1 MGADS
6 DIADEVAAPAAT
18 ARQVDVCDGGCAG
31 GRRERFRSARGSR
44 SGSVGRDGS
53 AGSFGRR
60 ARGKGRGSGIAPAP
74 NGRLIGMAAT
84 WSSRRW
90 WHIMLKDRDDCS
102 SAGLVGRCCRHA
114 RNCCGRGETYMPA
127 DRIEQSEHVVRQRM
141 HFPFFNPSGPVDR
154 RPAVPRI
161 AGPGRAVS
169 APGQQEY
176 TVRRPLARA
185 GRPLGRRFDILH
197 TVSFASAIGA
207 LSNARFFNFV

>member
-1 MGADS
+1 MRW
-6 DIADEVAAPAAT
+6 P
-18 ARQVDVCDGGCAG
+18 
-31 GRRERFRSARGSR
+31 RRRR
-44 SGSVGRDGS
+44 
-53 AGSFGRR
+53 RR
-60 ARGKGRGSGIAPAP
+60 ARSTCATADALAGGASAFEVPAAVEAGASGETGVPAAS
-74 NGRLIGMAAT
+74 GGVRVAKVGGAA
-84 WSSRRW
+84 SRRRPTEGSSAWRRRGAADGW
-90 WHIMLKDRDDCS
+90 WHAMLKDRDDCS

-127 DRIEQSEHVVRQRM
+127 DRIEQHVVRQRM

-207 LSNARFFNFV
+207 LSNARFFNLV